1 MPESELRLIKRW
13 EKHLPK
19 SALFELPI
27 GLRGIYVLYK
37 YTRRTDSYNVVYVGM
52 SAAGNSGHIKRRL
65 KAHLRNKHGLWTH
78 FSAFEVWDNIRDEE
92 IRELEG
98 LFREIY
104 KDDSTA
110 NKLNI
115 QGGFKKLKFIGPIID
130 EE

>member
-19 SALFELPI
+19 SAVGDLPD

-37 YTRRTDSYNVVYVGM
+37 YSRRTGGYNVVYVGM

-65 KAHLRNKHGLWTH
+65 KAHLRNKAGLWTH
-78 FSAFEVWDNIRDEE
+78 FSAFEVWDNIRDDEV
-92 IRELEG
+92 RELEG

-104 KDDSTA
+104 KDDTTA
-110 NKLNI
+110 NKLNV
-115 QGGFKKLKFIGPIID
+115 QGGFKKLRYID
-130 EE
+130 AIVDE